1 MIKPLRKNV
10 LVDCGKAINQ
20 LESDLIVTPDKY
32 RRLDNQVKIVAVGSK
47 CELFTEKHVGKT
59 VIVEIFNNEE
69 TRYSPRVSEKYGL
82 NHSWHMMVPE
92 RFIQLLIEK

>member
-1 MIKPLRKNV
+1 MRKNV
-10 LVDCGKAINQ
+10 LVDCGERIDH
-20 LESDLIVTPDKY
+20 LGSDLIVTPEKY

-47 CELFTEKHVGKT
+47 CELFNQGHVGKT

-69 TRYSPRVSEKYGL
+69 TRYSPRVSEGYGL

-92 RFIQLLIEK
+92 RYIQLLIDK